1 MLRIVRRLMC
11 EFVEF
16 PETLFRPAFR
26 ETRLFVENVLY
37 YHSMAKEKL
46 KEVSSRS
53 LSKSL
58 EKRKRITP
66 LKIFTFD
73 SLIKEFHKVMA
84 TFPDE
89 RAGNKSKLLKDA
101 ALGAFSVFYTQNP
114 SFLAY
119 QNSMQKRK
127 GKNNASS
134 LFGVGEILSTNQIRN
149 IMDNVSPS
157 YVLPMFS
164 HVLDGL
170 SYSGHLHK
178 FRSFN
183 GNLVAAFD
191 GTQFF
196 SSKNVHCPN
205 CHESHHSNGSITYS
219 HSVVTPVLVKPGVKK
234 AISLFPEFI
243 TPQDGHDKQDCENAA
258 AKRWL
263 LAYGSTLKSL
273 GVTITGDDL
282 YSKQPLCRAIL
293 DQGLDFILVCK
304 EEDHKTLYEYV
315 DYLKEDIKTV
325 EVTRWEGQRQLTD
338 TYRFLNNVPLR
349 DGKDALDVNWCELVT
364 TEKTSDGDKKVYK
377 NTFVT
382 NFVIDEKNVAAIAAD
397 GRVRW
402 KIENENNNVLKRCGY
417 HLEHNFGHGVK
428 HLSNLFLTFNLL
440 AFLFHTVLDLM
451 DQKYKLIR
459 RELPTRKT
467 FFQDLRALS
476 RYIYFHNW
484 DELLRFMIEEG
495 LEMEVPEDDRVDTS

>member
-1 MLRIVRRLMC
+1 LL
-11 EFVEF
+11 
-16 PETLFRPAFR
+16 L
-26 ETRLFVENVLY
+26 NVLY
-37 YHSMAKEKL
+37 FHFMAKKKL
-46 KEVSSRS
+46 KEAMSNS
-53 LSKSL
+53 LKKSL

-73 SLIKEFHKVMA
+73 SLVKKFHEA
-84 TFPDE
+84 IETFPDA
-89 RAGNKSKLLKDA
+89 RASNSSKSLKDA
-101 ALGAFSVFYTQNP
+101 ALGAFSIFYTQNP

-119 QNSMQKRK
+119 QKSMQKRK
-127 GKNNASS
+127 GKNNASN
-134 LFGVGEILSTNQIRN
+134 LFGIGDILCENQIRN
-149 IMDNVSPS
+149 ILDNVAPS

-170 SYSGHLHK
+170 NYSGHLHR

-183 GNLVAAFD
+183 GNLVAALD

-196 SSKNVHCPN
+196 SSKNICCPN
-205 CHESHHSNGSITYS
+205 CRESLHSNGSITYS

-243 TPQDGHDKQDCENAA
+243 MPQDGHDKQDCENAA

-263 LAYGSTLKSL
+263 ASYGSTLKSL
-273 GVTITGDDL
+273 GVTVTGDDL
-282 YSKQPLCRAIL
+282 YSKQPLCQAIL

-315 DYLKEDIKTV
+315 NFLKEDIKTV
-325 EVTRWEGQRQLTD
+325 AVTRWEGQKKLTD
-338 TYRFLNNVPLR
+338 TYRFLNEVPLR
-349 DGKDALDVNWCELVT
+349 DGKGALEVNWCEWVT
-364 TEKTSDGDKKVYK
+364 TEETSEGDKVIYR

-382 NFVIDEKNVAAIAAD
+382 NFIINEENVADIAAD

-402 KIENENNNVLKRCGY
+402 KIENENNNVLKNGGY
-417 HLEHNFGHGVK
+417 HLEHNYGHGDN

-467 FFQDLRALS
+467 FFQDLRALT
-476 RYIYFHNW
+476 RYTCFDSW
-484 DELLRFMIEEG
+484 DALLCFMIEG
-495 LEMEVPEDDRVDTS
+495 LELEMPEVLKIPKVPEVPQVNIVDTS